1 MVSPRVG
8 RPRDP
13 AVYRIGA
20 AARSPGTA
28 AGSPTGGNACPLGA
42 RYNGGFVSGAAFP
55 MTLIRPFRGLRP
67 RPDTAADVAAPP
79 YDVLSS
85 DEARQRAAGH
95 PRSFLHVSKAE
106 IDLPPDTDPYDP
118 AVYRTAADNLR
129 RLVDDGVLQRD
140 PTPCY
145 YAYRLSTGSTVKTG
159 LVVAASVNAYV
170 EQRIRRHE
178 FTRPDKE
185 TDRVRQI
192 EALSAQTGPVMLAYP
207 GAAEVDD
214 LLARAA
220 SGAPDSDVMLDGVR
234 HQVWPVAMPDTVDRL
249 TRLFDAMPA
258 LYIAD
263 GHHRS
268 AAAAR
273 VAESRREHGT
283 DAWQGFL
290 AVAFPHHAM
299 RIMDYNRVVADL
311 AGMDAE
317 GFLSRLRERL
327 AVTPVDTPVRPRR
340 RGEFG
345 VYLPGRWYR
354 VVVPAETIPT
364 DDPIA
369 RLDVSLLSD
378 LVLAPIL
385 GIHDLRRDKRIDFV
399 GGIRGL
405 PELERRVAG
414 GMAAAFALH
423 PTSMEDLMAVA
434 DRGDVMPPKSTWFEP
449 KLADGLVSYLLDE
462 H

>member
-1 MVSPRVG
+1 
-8 RPRDP
+8 
-13 AVYRIGA
+13 
-20 AARSPGTA
+20 
-28 AGSPTGGNACPLGA
+28 
-42 RYNGGFVSGAAFP
+42 

-85 DEARQRAAGH
+85 DEARRRATGH

-106 IDLPPDTDPYDP
+106 IDLPADTDPHDP
-118 AVYRTAADNLR
+118 AVYRTAAANLR
-129 RLVDDGVLQRD
+129 RLVDEGVLHRD

-145 YAYRLSTGSTVKTG
+145 YAYRLTAESIVNTG
-159 LVVAASVNAYV
+159 LVVAASVGAYV
-170 EQRIRRHE
+170 DQRIRRHE

-185 TDRVRQI
+185 TDRVHQI

-207 GAAEVDD
+207 EAPEVDR
-214 LLARAA
+214 LVAQAA
-220 SGAPDSDVMLDGVR
+220 TGAPDSDVLLDGVR
-234 HQVWPVAMPDTVDRL
+234 HQVWPIARPDTVDRL
-249 TRLFDAMPA
+249 SQLFDAMPA

-273 VAESRREHGT
+273 VAEARRGRGT
-283 DAWQGFL
+283 HAWEGFL

-311 AGMDAE
+311 AGLSAE
-317 GFLSRLRERL
+317 AFLDRLRERFE
-327 AVTPVDTPVRPRR
+327 VTPSDAPVRPRR

-345 VYLPGRWYR
+345 MYLPGRWFR
-354 VVVPAETIPT
+354 VAVPADAIPR

-378 LVLAPIL
+378 LVLAPLL
-385 GIHDLRRDKRIDFV
+385 GILDLRRDSRIDFV

-405 PELERRVAG
+405 AELERRVAG

-449 KLADGLVSYLLDE
+449 KLADGLVSYVLDDL
-462 H
+462 